1 LSTRTETTLLALIA
15 LSIAG
20 IAVGLFWWSLS
31 IPWIGLKVAAA
42 SSLGKPGYSTG
53 VELRLASEHPR
64 MDRDYS
70 GAYKH
75 FGGKD

>member
-1 LSTRTETTLLALIA
+1 MSTRNETTLLALIA

-42 SSLGKPGYSTG
+42 SSVCLAVGVAFYILDQAGKG
-53 VELRLASEHPR
+53 R
-64 MDRDYS
+64 
-70 GAYKH
+70 
-75 FGGKD
+75 